1 MLKNLSDE
9 VAECYRRA
17 AECKELAERSNSL
30 EDRQLYLEREAGWL
44 VLARRLQLSESVG
57 SFLQELERKRR
68 RIWPRRRG
76 VSLMLKLPNCSACNI
91 QMQHREDQ
99 SATTVFE
106 RHSFHCP
113 KCGRLSDLLAAVP
126 RE

>member
-44 VLARRLQLSESVG
+44 TLARRLQLSESVG